1 MYIPHLGGQIIEE
14 VDEHDSTGSIS
25 GNSITENSSNLNV
38 RTETTKLAKSWPD
51 WKTYQYYPDQEKQNK
66 SILIIGRFDSAR
78 WKKGGVLY
86 SCKQLSKHLQNGG
99 FTVSEREI
107 DSPVNEITKQ
117 MTSGQ
122 YDLIITYTGDYN
134 AQDYFPMTQI
144 VKCSKEIATPTI
156 FNLSYDRH
164 PKRILQIQKTLEQTK
179 DSDALMVFT
188 SEAKTEIS
196 CKIDINNCV
205 VIPKTVSIW
214 EPNSAVYSETN
225 GIFLGDVVKFSNER
239 LNPNHIE
246 IYKALLKEFP
256 GVQLFFVAQ
265 YEAKNIPEIIV
276 NNSKII
282 PYSDDI
288 HEIIN
293 QCRVYVHTPNHC
305 TFEMLPVEAMT
316 SGVPICYRDMPQS
329 LNQYI
334 GDSGLK
340 FESIDSMLIAIRK
353 IYFSEEN
360 WSRFRT
366 SGIQRGLTL
375 SEKQITVHL
384 TLAIESFLST
394 NHLK

>member
-1 MYIPHLGGQIIEE
+1 
-14 VDEHDSTGSIS
+14 
-25 GNSITENSSNLNV
+25 
-38 RTETTKLAKSWPD
+38 
-51 WKTYQYYPDQEKQNK
+51 
-66 SILIIGRFDSAR
+66 
-78 WKKGGVLY
+78 
-86 SCKQLSKHLQNGG
+86 
-99 FTVSEREI
+99 
-107 DSPVNEITKQ
+107 
-117 MTSGQ
+117 
-122 YDLIITYTGDYN
+122 
-134 AQDYFPMTQI
+134 
-144 VKCSKEIATPTI
+144 
-156 FNLSYDRH
+156 
-164 PKRILQIQKTLEQTK
+164 
-179 DSDALMVFT
+179 
-188 SEAKTEIS
+188 
-196 CKIDINNCV
+196 
-205 VIPKTVSIW
+205 
-214 EPNSAVYSETN
+214 
-225 GIFLGDVVKFSNER
+225 

-282 PYSDDI
+282 PYSGDI